1 MVYRPTNFIG
11 GTQEEFQAW
20 VRNEL
25 ERLSLDLN
33 ETIALDLR
41 PVYRAP
47 DKPREGMIISAD
59 GTSFNPG
66 AGAGAYERKGGAWVK
81 L

>member
-1 MVYRPTNFIG
+1 MPYTPSNFVA
-11 GTQEEFQAW
+11 TSDEDFRAW
-20 VRNEL
+20 VRKEFESLSKEL
-25 ERLSLDLN
+25 S

-47 DKPREGMIISAD
+47 ARPREGMIVFAD
-59 GTSFNPG
+59 GTSWNPG
-66 AGAGAYERKGGAWVK
+66 AGKGSYEYRGGAWFK

>member
-1 MVYRPTNFIG
+1 MAFTPTNFTG
-11 GTQEEFQAW
+11 GTLEALQAW
-20 VRNEL
+20 TQREL
-25 ERLSLDLN
+25 ERLALTLT

-47 DKPREGMIISAD
+47 DKPREGMIVYAD
-59 GTSFNPG
+59 GTSWNPG
-66 AGAGAYERKGGAWVK
+66 AGKGCYEYRGAAWFK